1 MQAVLYGFIG
11 TKQCSVVR
19 FRYTNRVVL
28 NNLEVTME
36 YQFIRDPIAGF
47 RVKMSAEHE
56 LVGRWL
62 NDELAHD
69 ALPALLARLKEIKTT
84 RDEFCLEGRE
94 VRLIVSH
101 QEALFEAHD
110 LYHDQTDALSAFS
123 DDALAMEEHGLSAG
137 CGFEDF
143 EALLLDWQ
151 DFIRRRR

>member
-1 MQAVLYGFIG
+1 
-11 TKQCSVVR
+11 
-19 FRYTNRVVL
+19 
-28 NNLEVTME
+28 ME

-62 NDELAHD
+62 NDELAHEEVPAFVAQLE
-69 ALPALLARLKEIKTT
+69 ALKIS
-84 RDEFCLEGRE
+84 RDELCLEGRE
-94 VRLIVSH
+94 VRLTVSH

-110 LYHDQTDALSAFS
+110 LYHEQSDALSVFS
-123 DDALAMEEHGLSAG
+123 DDALSLEEYGLSAG

-151 DFIRRRR
+151 EFIRRRR